1 MDSTH
6 RNLKLA
12 SQFNNKMQFFLIKQ
26 SAFSGLMVPQQLP
39 TINRQLQYHCHN
51 NPGSAQRAACRCN
64 STSAIELH
72 ELHERQYAENPSHL
86 TLENT
91 ATTATSL
98 SYLDKKFDIRV
109 SVLTVSG
116 HDALFWL
123 SPWFLS
129 RFFFFIY
136 KLKSFSLILG
146 RSTSSR
152 EKKGEENKRF
162 SFSLAT

>member
-26 SAFSGLMVPQQLP
+26 SAFSGLIVPQQLP

-123 SPWFLS
+123 SP
-129 RFFFFIY
+129 
-136 KLKSFSLILG
+136 
-146 RSTSSR
+146 
-152 EKKGEENKRF
+152 
-162 SFSLAT
+162 